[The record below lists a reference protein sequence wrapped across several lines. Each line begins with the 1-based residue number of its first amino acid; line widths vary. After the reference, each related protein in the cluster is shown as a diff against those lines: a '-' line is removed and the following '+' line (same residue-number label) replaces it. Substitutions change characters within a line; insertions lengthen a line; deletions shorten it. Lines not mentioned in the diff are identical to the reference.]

1 MPAIE
6 VAGLRKRFGPVHAL
20 RGVSFALEPGE
31 VFGYLG
37 PNGAGKTTT
46 LRIAV
51 GLVRADAGE
60 VRLLGEPARRASARE
75 RIGYLPG
82 ELRLW
87 DDWSARALLDHFA
100 RCRPSRPPVLRG
112 PLLEAFG
119 FAAADLG
126 RRVKSLSHGTRRKL
140 GLVLAMQHDPDLLL
154 LDEPTAGLDPL
165 VQRAFREVVLE
176 RAAAGRA
183 VLLSSHVLS
192 EVEAVCGRVAILRA
206 GELLALESIESLRAR
221 MLRRARVRFRG
232 PAPAGLT
239 RLAGVERAEVGGNEA
254 TLWVRGDPNPLLAEV
269 ARAGVEQFVFP
280 EPQLEDIFLAYYRG
294 GRDAADPEAR
304 R

>member
-1 MPAIE
+1 MPALE
-6 VAGLRKRFGPVHAL
+6 VSDLAKRYGRVHAL
-20 RGVSFALEPGE
+20 RGVSFTLEPGE

-51 GLVRADAGE
+51 GLVRADAGA
-60 VRLLGEPARRASARE
+60 VRLLGEPAGRARARE

-87 DDWSARALLDHFA
+87 DELSGRALLDHFA
-100 RCRPSRPPVLRG
+100 RCRPSRPPLLRER
-112 PLLEAFG
+112 LLEAFG
-119 FAAADLG
+119 FAQSDLD
-126 RRVKSLSHGTRRKL
+126 RRVKFLSHGTRRKL

-176 RAAAGRA
+176 RARAGRT

-206 GELLALESIESLRAR
+206 GELLALESIEDLRAR
-221 MLRRARVRFRG
+221 MLRRANVRFRG
-232 PAPAGLT
+232 PVPEGLA
-239 RLAGVERAEVGGNEA
+239 RLPGVERAEVSGSEA
-254 TLWVRGDPNPLLAEV
+254 TLWVRGDVNPLLGEV
-269 ARAGVEQFVFP
+269 ARAGVEEFVFP
-280 EPQLEDIFLAYYRG
+280 EPQLEDIFLAYYQG
-294 GRDAADPEAR
+294 GRGAANAGVRP
-304 R
+304 